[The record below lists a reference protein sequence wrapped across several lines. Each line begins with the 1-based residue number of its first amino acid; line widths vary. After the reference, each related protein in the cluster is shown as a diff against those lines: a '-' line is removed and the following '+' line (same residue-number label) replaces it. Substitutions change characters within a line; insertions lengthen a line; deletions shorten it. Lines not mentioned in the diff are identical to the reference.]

1 MLWWL
6 SILGDLLIMMGQHTR
21 SELLFYYFRLEDD
34 IPKAIF

>member
-1 MLWWL
+1 
-6 SILGDLLIMMGQHTR
+6 MMGQHTR